1 MTFKAKKVLNTLS
14 KLLLITQKEFGI
26 NIQKLLILLN
36 TPKHNEM
43 KIVAEFWRIIDISKG

>member
-14 KLLLITQKEFGI
+14 KLLLIAQKEFGI

-36 TPKHNEM
+36 TPKYSEM